1 MKYQSEL
8 KSHEELFRSPYRHR
22 CVKERFIAMHS
33 AHMEINGFKLRFRE
47 PGNLMNLERLVNVD
61 NTSILVR
68 SQSVIITQ
76 RNAKVVPRAH
86 DQDLTQPHGTYTPKS
101 KGH

>member
-1 MKYQSEL
+1 M
-8 KSHEELFRSPYRHR
+8 
-22 CVKERFIAMHS
+22 KERFIAMHS